1 MKAATETAGN
11 IKGPCIFTCGA
22 FLIEVIMA
30 NSYLDDDE
38 INLEDGFE
46 RVIDVDSDEDEI
58 PEDDDDPKDLF
69 LGGE

>member
-1 MKAATETAGN
+1 
-11 IKGPCIFTCGA
+11 
-22 FLIEVIMA
+22 MA